1 MPKTDCGD
9 SLIDMTHTHTTA
21 HHSPN
26 DLPGHGPAPEHDAA
40 LAEFFDL
47 DAALS
52 APVLVA
58 ALNAASDALGTE
70 PRVVVDL
77 GVGTGMKTLALA
89 TRFPDAQIHGL
100 DSSPTML
107 ARLRA
112 AAAAGEVADRVETHL
127 VDLDGDWPAVLPGSV
142 DLAWAA
148 FSLHQVTHPPQV
160 LRQVFELLRPG
171 GVFIVTEFTGAT
183 AYDLDDLGVGSRDLG
198 ERLVRALAARG
209 YPVTA
214 EWTTALEAAGFL
226 PVERLET
233 SFTTSAKMT
242 DGARYLELQMTH
254 NRAILADD
262 LSSDDLAA
270 IDATIAELTA
280 GTSELGFISG
290 RAVWV
295 AVRPAGVE
303 PIPPDGP
310 TGDYPTAISTDPSEE
325 GTRR

>member
-1 MPKTDCGD
+1 
-9 SLIDMTHTHTTA
+9 MTQTITPV
-21 HHSPN
+21 HHLN
-26 DLPGHGPAPEHDAA
+26 HDRPGHGPAPEPDVG

-47 DAALS
+47 DALLG
-52 APVLVA
+52 APVLVV

-77 GVGTGMKTLALA
+77 GAGTGMKTLALA
-89 TRFPDAQIHGL
+89 TRFPRARIHGL

-148 FSLHQVTHPPQV
+148 LSLHHVTHPPQV
-160 LRQVFELLRPG
+160 LRQVFELLRPSG
-171 GVFIVTEFTGAT
+171 AFIVTEFTGAT
-183 AYDLDDLGVGSRDLG
+183 AYDPADLGVGSRDLG

-209 YPVTA
+209 YPFTA

-226 PVERLET
+226 PVERLEI
-233 SFTTSAKMT
+233 SFTASANTS

-262 LSSDDLAA
+262 LCADDLVA
-270 IDATIAELTA
+270 IDAAIAELTA
-280 GTSELGFISG
+280 GTSELGFTSG

-303 PIPPDGP
+303 PIPPDGRSADQP
-310 TGDYPTAISTDPSEE
+310 VAISSDSNEKET
-325 GTRR
+325 TR